1 MKKTL
6 SIWQLLA
13 LNAYWVGLSF
23 MWNTLH
29 PIVLPAVML
38 NFVPE
43 DRKNTY
49 LGLLTF
55 VGLVIAMIIQ
65 PVSGALSDG
74 WSSRFGRRRPL
85 IVIGTLIDFVFLAL
99 LAWAGG
105 LTWVFI
111 GYIGLQF
118 SSNIAHGPAQGLL
131 PDCVPPNQI
140 GTASGLKIFMDMLTM
155 AIATLT
161 AGLLLDPQT
170 RDPALI
176 MTIVMSLL
184 AFSLAVTVLFTP
196 ERPAGNVAEAR
207 LAQRAAWRNLASQFQ
222 IDFRQ
227 NTSYWWLIAQRFVFL
242 LGIYGIQQFAQYYI
256 KDVLQVANPQR
267 DTGILLASITGAL
280 LILAVVGGWLS
291 DRFGARRILQVSV
304 VFTAIGCVLLLLGR
318 DILTLGL
325 YGSIL
330 GMGMGLF
337 LTANWALANKLAP
350 VQEAGKYLGLTNI
363 ATAGAGAL
371 ARLVGPVLDILNN
384 LRPGLWLGY
393 TVLFLFGSCCALVSL
408 PLLAKVR
415 EQSPT
420 GESSRNV

>member
-1 MKKTL
+1 MQKR
-6 SIWQLLA
+6 SIGQLLA

-55 VGLVIAMIIQ
+55 AGLMIAMIIQ
-65 PVSGALSDG
+65 PISGALSDG
-74 WSSRFGRRRPL
+74 WRSRFGRRRPL
-85 IVIGTLIDFVFLAL
+85 MVIGTSVDFLFLAL
-99 LAWAGG
+99 LAWGGG

-131 PDCVPPNQI
+131 PDRVPKEQI
-140 GTASGLKIFMDMLTM
+140 GAASGLKILMDMLTM

-161 AGLLLDPQT
+161 AGMLLDPQT
-170 RDPALI
+170 RDPARI
-176 MTIVMSLL
+176 IAIVMGLL
-184 AFSLAVTVLFTP
+184 AVSLAVTVLGTP
-196 ERPAGNVAEAR
+196 EQPTHDETSHPGR
-207 LAQRAAWRNLASQFQ
+207 QSAWRRLRSQFQ
-222 IDFRQ
+222 VDFRQ
-227 NTSYWWLIAQRFVFL
+227 NQAYWWLIAQRFVFL
-242 LGIYGIQQFAQYYI
+242 LGIYGVQQFAQYYI

-280 LILAVVGGWLS
+280 LILAVAGGWLS
-291 DRFGARRILQVSV
+291 DRFGARRVLHVAIVL
-304 VFTAIGCVLLLLGR
+304 TAIGCALLLLGR

-325 YGSIL
+325 YGSVL

-350 VQEAGKYLGLTNI
+350 GEEAGKYLGLTNI

-371 ARLVGPVLDILNN
+371 ARLSGPALDALNN
-384 LRPGLWLGY
+384 VRPGLWLGY
-393 TVLFLFGSCCALVSL
+393 TALFLFGSFCALISL
-408 PLLAKVR
+408 PLLRKVQ
-415 EQSPT
+415 E
-420 GESSRNV
+420 

>member
-1 MKKTL
+1 MKKL
-6 SIWQLLA
+6 SIGQLLA

-43 DRKNTY
+43 EQKNSY

-55 VGLVIAMIIQ
+55 AGLVIAMIVQ
-65 PVSGALSDG
+65 PISGALSDS
-74 WSSRFGRRRPL
+74 WRSRFGRRRPL
-85 IVIGTLIDFVFLAL
+85 MVLGTLVDFVFLTL

-131 PDCVPPNQI
+131 PDRVPKEQI
-140 GTASGLKIFMDMLTM
+140 GAASGLKIFLDMLTM
-155 AIATLT
+155 AVATLT

-170 RDPALI
+170 RDPALVLS
-176 MTIVMSLL
+176 IVMGLL
-184 AFSLAVTVLFTP
+184 AVSLAVTVIGTP
-196 ERPAGNVAEAR
+196 EQATQAENIRERRREAWHR
-207 LAQRAAWRNLASQFQ
+207 LLAQFQ

-227 NTSYWWLIAQRFVFL
+227 NYSYWWLIAQRFVFL

-267 DTGILLASITGAL
+267 DTGLLLASITGAL
-280 LILAVVGGWLS
+280 LLLAIVGGWLA
-291 DRFGARRILQVSV
+291 DRFGAKRILHVSSV
-304 VFTAIGCVLLLLGR
+304 LTAIGCTLILLGR

-325 YGSIL
+325 YGSVL

-350 VQEAGKYLGLTNI
+350 GEEAGKYLGLTNI

-371 ARLVGPVLDILNN
+371 ARLTGPVLDVLNN
-384 LRPGLWLGY
+384 ARPGLWLGY
-393 TVLFLFGSCCALVSL
+393 TALFLFGSFCALLSL
-408 PLLAKVR
+408 PLLRKVR
-415 EQSPT
+415 E
-420 GESSRNV
+420 

>member
-1 MKKTL
+1 MKKSL
-6 SIWQLLA
+6 SLWQLLA

-23 MWNTLH
+23 MWNTIH
-29 PIVLPAVML
+29 PIVLPAIML

-43 DRKNTY
+43 NQKNTY

-65 PVSGALSDG
+65 PVSGAISDG
-74 WSSRFGRRRPL
+74 WKSRLGRRRPL
-85 IVIGTLIDFVFLAL
+85 MILGTLIDFLFLAL

-105 LTWVFI
+105 LTWVFV

-131 PDCVPPNQI
+131 PDRVPKEQI
-140 GTASGLKIFMDMLTM
+140 GAASGLKIFMDMLTM

-161 AGLLLDPQT
+161 AGMLLNPQT
-170 RDPALI
+170 RDPAPVLS
-176 MTIVMSLL
+176 IVMGLLFLSLL
-184 AFSLAVTVLFTP
+184 VTVLFTP
-196 ERPAGNVAEAR
+196 EQPTGAEEGKAAR
-207 LAQRAAWRNLASQFQ
+207 QTAWSDLSAQFK

-227 NTSYWWLIAQRFVFL
+227 NAPYWWLIAQRFVFL

-280 LILAVVGGWLS
+280 LVLSVIGGWLA
-291 DRFGARRILQVSV
+291 DRFGAKRILYVAGA
-304 VFTAIGCVLLLLGR
+304 FTAIGCVLLLLGR

-325 YGSIL
+325 YGSVL

-350 VQEAGKYLGLTNI
+350 GEEAGKYLGLTNI

-371 ARLVGPVLDILNN
+371 ARLSGPVLDALNN

-393 TVLFLFGSCCALVSL
+393 TVLFLFGSLCALLSL
-408 PLLAKVR
+408 PLLTKVR
-415 EQSPT
+415 E
-420 GESSRNV
+420 

>member
-1 MKKTL
+1 MKKL
-6 SIWQLLA
+6 SIGQLLA

-43 DRKNTY
+43 EQKNSY

-55 VGLVIAMIIQ
+55 AGMVIAMIVQ
-65 PVSGALSDG
+65 PISGALSDG
-74 WSSRFGRRRPL
+74 WRSRFGRRRPFM
-85 IVIGTLIDFVFLAL
+85 VIGTLVDFVFLTL

-131 PDCVPPNQI
+131 PDRVPKEQI
-140 GTASGLKIFMDMLTM
+140 GAASGLKIFLDMLTM
-155 AIATLT
+155 AVATLT

-170 RDPALI
+170 RDPAPVLS
-176 MTIVMSLL
+176 IVMGLL
-184 AFSLAVTVLFTP
+184 AVSLAVTVIGTP
-196 ERPAGNVAEAR
+196 EQPTQAENIRERRREAWHR
-207 LAQRAAWRNLASQFQ
+207 LLAQFQ

-227 NTSYWWLIAQRFVFL
+227 NRSYWWLIAQRFMFL

-267 DTGILLASITGAL
+267 DTGLLLASITGAL
-280 LILAVVGGWLS
+280 LLLAIVGGWLA
-291 DRFGARRILQVSV
+291 DRFGAKRILHVSSV
-304 VFTAIGCVLLLLGR
+304 LTAIGCTLILLGR

-325 YGSIL
+325 YGSVL

-350 VQEAGKYLGLTNI
+350 GEEAGKYLGLTNI

-371 ARLVGPVLDILNN
+371 ARLTGPVLDALNN
-384 LRPGLWLGY
+384 ARPGLWLGY
-393 TVLFLFGSCCALVSL
+393 TVLFLFGSFCALLSL
-408 PLLAKVR
+408 PLLRKVR
-415 EQSPT
+415 E
-420 GESSRNV
+420 

>member
-1 MKKTL
+1 
-6 SIWQLLA
+6 
-13 LNAYWVGLSF
+13 
-23 MWNTLH
+23 
-29 PIVLPAVML
+29 
-38 NFVPE
+38 
-43 DRKNTY
+43 
-49 LGLLTF
+49 
-55 VGLVIAMIIQ
+55 
-65 PVSGALSDG
+65 
-74 WSSRFGRRRPL
+74 
-85 IVIGTLIDFVFLAL
+85 
-99 LAWAGG
+99 
-105 LTWVFI
+105 
-111 GYIGLQF
+111 
-118 SSNIAHGPAQGLL
+118 
-131 PDCVPPNQI
+131 
-140 GTASGLKIFMDMLTM
+140 LKIFMDMLTM

-176 MTIVMSLL
+176 MTIVMGLL